1 MNPHPLDAG
10 ELAQVCIALG
20 PRVTSAAL
28 AVARELRETGRA
40 SSNAWRIFLEAL
52 HEGAGETAMNSPI
65 GLAIQMAIL
74 GRINGDNEN
83 GNDASV
89 RRQQSS
95 RGAGFPIRR

>member
-1 MNPHPLDAG
+1 MDIGPINAD
-10 ELAQVCIALG
+10 ELSRISMSLG

-28 AVARELRETGRA
+28 ALASELNETGKA
-40 SSNAWRIFLEAL
+40 SSNAWRIFLTAL
-52 HEGAGETAMNSPI
+52 HEGAGEEVMTSAL
-65 GLAIQMAIL
+65 GLAVRMAIL
-74 GRINGDNEN
+74 GRIDGDTEN

>member
-1 MNPHPLDAG
+1 MKLEPIDAR
-10 ELAQVCIALG
+10 ELSFVSIALG

-28 AVARELRETGRA
+28 AVARELAETGKA
-40 SSNAWRIFLEAL
+40 SSNAWRIFLQAL
-52 HEGAGETAMNSPI
+52 WEHEEVMNSPL
-65 GLAIQMAIL
+65 GLAVQMAIL

-83 GNDASV
+83 GNGNDASA